1 MNGKPVTPHYPT
13 PSWNVATIANDQSNH
28 VTAHQVE
35 YISSL
40 TALRGI
46 AALLVA
52 VFHFEM
58 AIARFVPAAQSMFFE
73 KCYLMVDLFFI
84 MSGFIMMHVYS
95 THFKNNIQPKSL
107 KNFLVAR
114 FARVYPLH
122 LFSLLLLV
130 VIVRWITNWGNPPIV
145 FEQPADI
152 LPNIFLLQSFGVT
165 KIYSWNIPSWSISAE
180 WAAYL
185 LFPII
190 ALSINKKK
198 IFSVILLII
207 LIVVAYYAI
216 MYLLPRKNPLHSS
229 IPVPH
234 NLNTTFDYGYLR
246 GIAGFTAG
254 ILVYITYELRF
265 IRKAFSHD
273 IVSLLIIIAI
283 TMSMHFSLNDGIT
296 VFLFALLVL
305 SFTANNGLFYKLCKR
320 KSLQFLG
327 DISYSV
333 YLMQIFLQEP
343 FSHNIYLP
351 GITGIG
357 RGKQNIDFSSGV
369 MYCIGYL
376 ILLILISYITYQWVE
391 RPSRRFINRIWGNK
405 VISN

>member
-1 MNGKPVTPHYPT
+1 MNQTTFSHSNEQPRAVTTKPIQTTGHK
-13 PSWNVATIANDQSNH
+13 
-28 VTAHQVE
+28 VE
-35 YISSL
+35 YLPSL

-58 AIARFVPAAQSMFFE
+58 AVARFVPAAQSMFFE

-95 THFKNNIQPKSL
+95 NQFKNKIQPETL

-130 VIVRWITNWGNPPIV
+130 VVVRWLTNWGNPPIIL
-145 FEQPADI
+145 EQPSDI
-152 LPNIFLLQSFGVT
+152 LPNIFLLHSFGVT
-165 KIYSWNIPSWSISAE
+165 NIYSWNIPSWSISAE

-190 ALSINKKK
+190 ALFINKKRTL
-198 IFSVILLII
+198 SVILLVVLVI
-207 LIVVAYYAI
+207 VAYYAI
-216 MYLLPRKNPLHSS
+216 MYLLPRKNPINPA

-234 NLNTTFDYGYLR
+234 NLNTTFDYGYIR

-254 ILVYITYELRF
+254 VLVYLLYKLRDF
-265 IRKAFSHD
+265 RKAFSSD
-273 IVSLLIIIAI
+273 IASFVIIVGIIIA
-283 TMSMHFSLNDGIT
+283 MHFSLNDGIT
-296 VFLFALLVL
+296 VALFAMLVL
-305 SFTANNGLFYKLCKR
+305 SFTANNGRIAKFCNR
-320 KSLQFLG
+320 EFLQFLG
-327 DISYSV
+327 NISYSV

-343 FSHNIYLP
+343 FSHGALLP
-351 GITGIG
+351 GTVGIG
-357 RGKQNIDFSSGV
+357 RGKQNIDFSTGV
-369 MYCIGYL
+369 MYCVVYL
-376 ILLILISYITYQWVE
+376 ILLILLSYVTYQWVE
-391 RPSRRFINRIWGNK
+391 RPSRKFINRMWGK
-405 VISN
+405 

>member
-1 MNGKPVTPHYPT
+1 MNKIPLYSHSAEETTV
-13 PSWNVATIANDQSNH
+13 VNDKSIPITDH
-28 VTAHQVE
+28 KVE
-35 YISSL
+35 YLSSL

-58 AIARFVPAAQSMFFE
+58 AIARFVPAAQTMFFE

-84 MSGFIMMHVYS
+84 MSGFIMIHVYS
-95 THFKNNIQPKSL
+95 NHFKNNIQAKSL

-114 FARVYPLH
+114 FARIYPLH

-130 VIVRWITNWGNPPIV
+130 VIVRWITNWGDPPII

-152 LPNIFLLQSFGVT
+152 LPNIFLLQSFGFT

-180 WAAYL
+180 WAAYI
-185 LFPII
+185 LFPVI

-198 IFSVILLII
+198 TVSVILLLI
-207 LIVVAYYAI
+207 LVVAAYYSI
-216 MYLLPRKNPLHSS
+216 MYLLPRKNPLNPS

-234 NLNTTFDYGYLR
+234 NLNTTFDYGYIR

-254 ILVYITYELRF
+254 ILVYLVYELRAV
-265 IRKAFSHD
+265 RKAFSSD
-273 IVSLLIIIAI
+273 IVSLLIILAI
-283 TMSMHFSLNDGIT
+283 TLAMHFSLNDGIT
-296 VFLFALLVL
+296 VFLFAILVL
-305 SFTANNGLFYKLCKR
+305 SFTANNGWIANFCNR
-320 KSLQFLG
+320 KIPQFLG
-327 DISYSV
+327 NISYSV

-343 FSHNIYLP
+343 FSHNIYLS
-351 GITGIG
+351 GITGLG
-357 RGKQNIDFSSGV
+357 RGKQNIDFSSGIL
-369 MYCIGYL
+369 YCTGYL

-391 RPSRRFINRIWGNK
+391 RPSRRFINRIWGK
-405 VISN
+405 

>member
-1 MNGKPVTPHYPT
+1 MNQTT
-13 PSWNVATIANDQSNH
+13 QI
-28 VTAHQVE
+28 TAHKVE
-35 YISSL
+35 YLSSL

-58 AIARFVPAAQSMFFE
+58 AVARFVPAAQSMFFE

-84 MSGFIMMHVYS
+84 MSGFIMLHVYS
-95 THFKNNIQPKSL
+95 TQFKDNIQAKSL

-130 VIVRWITNWGNPPIV
+130 VLVRWLTDWGNPPIIL
-145 FEQPADI
+145 EQPADI
-152 LPNIFLLQSFGVT
+152 LPNIFLLHSFGFT

-190 ALSINKKK
+190 ALCINKKK
-198 IFSVILLII
+198 AITVVLLILLI
-207 LIVVAYYAI
+207 VAAYYSI
-216 MYLLPRKNPLHSS
+216 MYLLPRKNPINPA

-234 NLNTTFDYGYLR
+234 NLNTTFDYGYIR
-246 GIAGFTAG
+246 GIAGFTTG
-254 ILVYITYELRF
+254 ILVYLLYELRAV
-265 IRKAFSHD
+265 RKAFSSD
-273 IVSLLIIIAI
+273 LISLLIILAI
-283 TMSMHFSLNDGIT
+283 TITMHFALNDSLT
-296 VFLFALLVL
+296 VLLFAMLVI
-305 SFTANNGLFYKLCKR
+305 SFTANTGKIAQLCNR
-320 KSLQFLG
+320 KIPQFLG
-327 DISYSV
+327 NISYSV

-343 FSHNIYLP
+343 FSHGIYLP

-369 MYCIGYL
+369 LYCTTYL
-376 ILLILISYITYQWVE
+376 ILLIMISYISYQWVE
-391 RPSRRFINRIWGNK
+391 RPSRRFINRIWGK
-405 VISN
+405 

>member
-1 MNGKPVTPHYPT
+1 MNQT
-13 PSWNVATIANDQSNH
+13 
-28 VTAHQVE
+28 VTAKPNQITDHKVE
-35 YISSL
+35 YLPSL

-58 AIARFVPAAQSMFFE
+58 AAARFVPAAQSMFFE

-95 THFKNNIQPKSL
+95 NHFKNNIQASTL

-130 VIVRWITNWGNPPIV
+130 VIVRWLTDWGNPPILL
-145 FEQPADI
+145 EQPSDI
-152 LPNIFLLQSFGVT
+152 LPNIFLLHSFGFT

-185 LFPII
+185 LFPVI
-190 ALSINKKK
+190 ALCINKKK
-198 IFSVILLII
+198 TISVILLII
-207 LIVVAYYAI
+207 LVVVAYYSI
-216 MYLLPRKNPLHSS
+216 MYVLPRKNPINPL

-234 NLNTTFDYGYLR
+234 NLNTTFDYGYIR

-254 ILVYITYELRF
+254 VLVYLIYELRDF
-265 IRKAFSHD
+265 RKAFSSD
-273 IVSLLIIIAI
+273 MVSLLVIIGII
-283 TMSMHFSLNDGIT
+283 LSLHFSLNDGIT
-296 VFLFALLVL
+296 VSLFAILVL
-305 SFTANNGLFYKLCKR
+305 SITVNTGRIASFCNR
-320 KSLQFLG
+320 KFMQFLG
-327 DISYSV
+327 NISYSV

-343 FSHNIYLP
+343 FSHGMYLP
-351 GITGIG
+351 GTIGVG
-357 RGKQNIDFSSGV
+357 RGKQNIEFFSGA
-369 MYCIGYL
+369 MYCMIYL
-376 ILLILISYITYQWVE
+376 ILLVLLSYITYQWVE
-391 RPSRRFINRIWGNK
+391 RPCRKFINRIWGN
-405 VISN
+405 

>member
-1 MNGKPVTPHYPT
+1 MNQTTQITTHK
-13 PSWNVATIANDQSNH
+13 
-28 VTAHQVE
+28 VE
-35 YISSL
+35 YLSSL

-58 AIARFVPAAQSMFFE
+58 AVARFVPAAQSMFFE

-84 MSGFIMMHVYS
+84 MSGFIMLHVYS
-95 THFKNNIQPKSL
+95 SQFKNNIQVKSL

-130 VIVRWITNWGNPPIV
+130 VIVRWLTDWGNPPIIL
-145 FEQPADI
+145 EQPADI
-152 LPNIFLLQSFGVT
+152 LPNIFLLHSFGFT

-185 LFPII
+185 LFPVI
-190 ALSINKKK
+190 ALCINKKK
-198 IFSVILLII
+198 AITVILLA
-207 LIVVAYYAI
+207 LFIVVAYYSI
-216 MYLLPRKNPLHSS
+216 MYLLPRKNPINPA

-234 NLNTTFDYGYLR
+234 NLNTTFDYGYIR
-246 GIAGFTAG
+246 GIAGFITG
-254 ILVYITYELRF
+254 ILVYLLYELRTV
-265 IRKAFSHD
+265 RKAFSSD
-273 IVSLLIIIAI
+273 IASLLIILAI
-283 TMSMHFSLNDGIT
+283 TVSMHFALNDSLT
-296 VFLFALLVL
+296 VLLFAMLVL
-305 SFTANNGLFYKLCKR
+305 SFTANDGRIAKFCNR
-320 KSLQFLG
+320 KILQFLG

-343 FSHNIYLP
+343 FSHGIYLP

-369 MYCIGYL
+369 LYCITYL
-376 ILLILISYITYQWVE
+376 ILLIMISYISYQWVE
-391 RPSRRFINRIWGNK
+391 RPSRRFINRIWGK
-405 VISN
+405 

>member
-1 MNGKPVTPHYPT
+1 MNQTTQITTHK
-13 PSWNVATIANDQSNH
+13 
-28 VTAHQVE
+28 VE
-35 YISSL
+35 YLSSL

-58 AIARFVPAAQSMFFE
+58 AVARFVPAAQSMFFE

-84 MSGFIMMHVYS
+84 MSGFIMLHVYS
-95 THFKNNIQPKSL
+95 SEFKNNIQAKSL

-130 VIVRWITNWGNPPIV
+130 VIVRWLTDWGNPPILL
-145 FEQPADI
+145 EQPADI
-152 LPNIFLLQSFGVT
+152 LPNIFLLHSFGFT

-190 ALSINKKK
+190 ALCMNKKK
-198 IFSVILLII
+198 AITVILLA
-207 LIVVAYYAI
+207 LFIVVAYYSI
-216 MYLLPRKNPLHSS
+216 MYLLPRKNPINPA

-234 NLNTTFDYGYLR
+234 NLNTTFDYGYIR
-246 GIAGFTAG
+246 GIAGFITG
-254 ILVYITYELRF
+254 LLVYLLYELRAF
-265 IRKAFSHD
+265 RKAFSSD
-273 IVSLLIIIAI
+273 IVCLLIILAI
-283 TMSMHFSLNDGIT
+283 TLSMHFALNDSVT
-296 VFLFALLVL
+296 VLLFAMLVL
-305 SFTANNGLFYKLCKR
+305 SFTANNGRIAKFCNR
-320 KSLQFLG
+320 KIPQFLG

-343 FSHNIYLP
+343 FSHGIYLP

-369 MYCIGYL
+369 LYCITYL
-376 ILLILISYITYQWVE
+376 ILLIMISYISYQWVE
-391 RPSRRFINRIWGNK
+391 RPSRRFINRIWGK
-405 VISN
+405 